1 MATNN
6 DTNDLEKAT
15 VDEEYLMQV
24 ISGEQTA
31 LDEQDHV
38 TKQAVQKSKEKA
50 KTNSF
55 KKPNYEETFLT
66 NRFPSGRN
74 IRSTCIHHDH
84 VYGWCQYLYLL
95 TSWRNYC
102 WSSRLE
108 DLFSQQ
114 KVWRTWIN
122 EIGSKKEASSIYH
135 QQKIHFQVYQG
146 TL

>member
-50 KTNSF
+50 KANSF
-55 KKPNYEETFLT
+55 KKLNYEEIFLT

-74 IRSTCIHHDH
+74 GKVVYIRPEYHERLLRIVQLSREERTT
-84 VYGWCQYLYLL
+84 LY
-95 TSWRNYC
+95 SYIDNI
-102 WSSRLE
+102 LE
-108 DLFSQQ
+108 QHFLEHG
-114 KVWRTWIN
+114 N
-122 EIGSKKEASSIYH
+122 EITEYFNN
-135 QQKIHFQVYQG
+135 HFKPI
-146 TL
+146 L

>member
-74 IRSTCIHHDH
+74 GKVVYIRPEYHERLLRIVQLSREERTT
-84 VYGWCQYLYLL
+84 LY
-95 TSWRNYC
+95 SYIDNI
-102 WSSRLE
+102 LE
-108 DLFSQQ
+108 QHFLEFG
-114 KVWRTWIN
+114 N
-122 EIGSKKEASSIYH
+122 EITEYFNN
-135 QQKIHFQVYQG
+135 HFKPI
-146 TL
+146 L

>member
-55 KKPNYEETFLT
+55 KKLNYEETFLT

-74 IRSTCIHHDH
+74 GKVVYIRPEYHERLLRIVQLSREERTTLYSYIDNILEQHFLE
-84 VYGWCQYLYLL
+84 YG
-95 TSWRNYC
+95 
-102 WSSRLE
+102 
-108 DLFSQQ
+108 
-114 KVWRTWIN
+114 N
-122 EIGSKKEASSIYH
+122 EITEYFNN
-135 QQKIHFQVYQG
+135 HFKPI
-146 TL
+146 L

>member
-50 KTNSF
+50 NTNSF

-74 IRSTCIHHDH
+74 GKVVYIRPEYHERLLRIVQLSREERTTLYSYIDNILEQHFLE
-84 VYGWCQYLYLL
+84 YG
-95 TSWRNYC
+95 
-102 WSSRLE
+102 
-108 DLFSQQ
+108 
-114 KVWRTWIN
+114 N
-122 EIGSKKEASSIYH
+122 EITEYFNN
-135 QQKIHFQVYQG
+135 HFKPI
-146 TL
+146 L